1 MDVRS
6 SGRSG
11 NRASERDKWHAHF
24 TQLLNERF
32 TFRAVGVD
40 GNIHRVVVIE
50 TQPIMSLGL
59 PQSRYGQLPS
69 KTLSEISFNPR
80 YFLERP
86 FKAAVESRR
95 FRAFT
100 ETVYRQ
106 YRQARH
112 FFAENRFR
120 DRDVGFDNGMA
131 HGINLIE
138 RGDECPLRFF
148 DFLL

>member
-6 SGRSG
+6 GRRSG
-11 NRASERDKWHAHF
+11 NRASEDDKWHAHF
-24 TQLLNERF
+24 SQLLNERF

-50 TQPIMSLGL
+50 TQPIVRLGL

-69 KTLSEISFNPR
+69 KTLGEISFNPR
-80 YFLERP
+80 CFLERP

-100 ETVYRQ
+100 KTIYR
-106 YRQARH
+106 
-112 FFAENRFR
+112 
-120 DRDVGFDNGMA
+120 
-131 HGINLIE
+131 
-138 RGDECPLRFF
+138 
-148 DFLL
+148 